1 MKRARTAARGV
12 SADTR
17 IATRNKK
24 AILEAAIGVFTKK
37 GYDGASIAEI
47 AKKSGL
53 PKANVY
59 YYFGSKE
66 TIYRTIIGDLI
77 GEWDRA
83 LDQLTPEREP
93 ADAIAGYI
101 RAKLDFSRK
110 HAAQSRM
117 FANEAVHG
125 GRFITRKD
133 RAHMLAVTLE
143 KVKVFETWMASGK
156 MNPVDPIHLFVM
168 LWASTQYYADFDVL
182 AQSHLETSRLRA
194 DDFDR
199 AAETITAIVLK
210 GCGIASPGR
219 RKSEQTKRVSPAT
232 VSRARPAVRREP

>member
-1 MKRARTAARGV
+1 MSKGRTASRGV

-17 IATRNKK
+17 IAARNKK
-24 AILEAAIGVFTKK
+24 AILDAAIGVFTEK

-47 AKKSGL
+47 AKRSGL

-83 LDQLTPEREP
+83 LDQLTPDREP
-93 ADAIAGYI
+93 AEAIAGYI

-125 GRFITRKD
+125 GRFISRKD
-133 RAHMLAVTLE
+133 RAHMLAITEE
-143 KVKVFETWMASGK
+143 KVRVFEGWMAAGK
-156 MNPVDPIHLFVM
+156 MDRVDPVHLFIL

-182 AQSHLETSRLRA
+182 AKNHLERPKLGA
-194 DDFDR
+194 ADFDR
-199 AAETITAIVLK
+199 AGETITAVVLK
-210 GCGIASPGR
+210 GCG
-219 RKSEQTKRVSPAT
+219 V
-232 VSRARPAVRREP
+232 ARPRGGAHRAPRRAARLRG

>member
-1 MKRARTAARGV
+1 MRKGKAAARGV

-17 IATRNKK
+17 IAARNKK
-24 AILEAAIGVFTKK
+24 TILEAAIGVFTAK

-47 AKKSGL
+47 AKRSGL

-83 LDQLTPEREP
+83 LDHLDPAREP
-93 ADAIAGYI
+93 AEAIAGYI
-101 RAKLDFSRK
+101 RAKLDFSRR

-125 GRFITRKD
+125 GRFVTRKD
-133 RAHMLAVTLE
+133 RNHMLAVTLE
-143 KVKVFETWMASGK
+143 KAKVFEAWAAAGK
-156 MNPVDPIHLFVM
+156 MDPVDPIHLFIL
-168 LWASTQYYADFDVL
+168 LWGATQYYADFDVL
-182 AQSHLETSRLRA
+182 AKSHLQTPRLGA
-194 DDFDR
+194 SDFER

-210 GCGIASPGR
+210 GCGVVLPG
-219 RKSEQTKRVSPAT
+219 PAAQRGP
-232 VSRARPAVRREP
+232 SRAARLRG

>member
-1 MKRARTAARGV
+1 MKKGKTAARGV

-17 IATRNKK
+17 IAARNKK
-24 AILEAAIGVFTKK
+24 TILEAAIGVFTAK

-47 AKKSGL
+47 AKRSGL

-83 LDQLTPEREP
+83 LDHLDPAREP
-93 ADAIAGYI
+93 AEAIAGYI
-101 RAKLDFSRK
+101 RAKLDFSRR

-125 GRFITRKD
+125 GRFVTRKD
-133 RAHMLAVTLE
+133 RNHMLAVTLE
-143 KVKVFETWMASGK
+143 KAKVFEAWAAAGK
-156 MNPVDPIHLFVM
+156 MDPVDPIHLFIL
-168 LWASTQYYADFDVL
+168 LWGATQYYADFDVL
-182 AQSHLETSRLRA
+182 AKSHLQTPRLGA
-194 DDFDR
+194 SDFER

-210 GCGIASPGR
+210 GCGVVLPG
-219 RKSEQTKRVSPAT
+219 PAAQRGP
-232 VSRARPAVRREP
+232 SRAARLRG